1 MPLSHLTL
9 TVSQLPQST
18 SFFLS
23 CLQPLGYHFI
33 GRHEDYI
40 GFGSQPGEPA
50 DFWITE
56 EKPGVPAG
64 AAHVAFP
71 APSKDSVGSFFI
83 QALKAGGKI
92 HGEPKVR
99 DADSGYFSAAVID
112 FDGNSIEAV
121 YRPGSSSSRSAAGGR
136 ALTVIKGGSVVNGGS
151 VVSRVKS
158 TRTESVYSSARSDF
172 NKLGAPESVVDID
185 RAPPSTVS
193 YSMYQQQAYQP
204 QQQKADDGSKTAK
217 TIIGTLIGATAGAA
231 IAYAMTREASS
242 SQSTPEPQYTIS
254 AAPAPAPAQS
264 RVQEYQG
271 TRAIEA
277 GPAHSFYSDE
287 DASTVY
293 SRSKAPSK
301 APSKIARASTIYEG
315 SEYYPVDDRAESVYS
330 EQSGI
335 QRTANGSVYATKDLP
350 IRAIEFPPQGD
361 RRSSV
366 PGHAS
371 SFISSFVDKSFHGN
385 DDRSVCSSSTIKAPR
400 RASADDH
407 ASQYSS
413 RHSSY
418 SRPSPSHH
426 QSAPSVHEYAA
437 SVRSS
442 KGPGS
447 TYSTRTARE
456 VPLPGS
462 SIASFKSE
470 AKSMRSAKDI
480 PLPAG
485 STVSASSYRSD
496 AKSMRS
502 AKDIP
507 LPTGSTISASSY
519 RTLRSAK
526 DIPLPD
532 SASTVYHDTLDVDS
546 HVTPDDSISQ
556 VGGGDSRRSTTRS
569 TSRSHTSHRSKSR
582 SHASHAS
589 KRSSKFDE
597 PVKPSDSVSQ
607 VSTNVSRASQRTIK
621 ADDTRSKAS
630 SRRE

>member
-71 APSKDSVGSFFI
+71 APSKDAVGSFFI

-121 YRPGSSSSRSAAGGR
+121 YRPGCSSSRSAAGGR
-136 ALTVIKGGSVVNGGS
+136 ALTVVKGGSVVNGGS
-151 VVSRVKS
+151 VVSRAKS
-158 TRTESVYSSARSDF
+158 TRSESVYSSSRSDF
-172 NKLGAPESVVDID
+172 NKLTAPPAQSVVDID
-185 RAPPSTVS
+185 RAAPSTVS
-193 YSMYQQQAYQP
+193 YSMYQPQQAYQP
-204 QQQKADDGSKTAK
+204 QQQKSDDGSKTAK
-217 TIIGTLIGATAGAA
+217 TIIGTLLGATAGAA
-231 IAYAMTREASS
+231 IAYAITREATSS
-242 SQSTPEPQYTIS
+242 SPSMPEPQYTIS

-264 RVQEYQG
+264 RASEYQG

-335 QRTANGSVYATKDLP
+335 QRTANGSVYATKELP
-350 IRAIEFPPQGD
+350 IRAIDFPPQGD

-366 PGHAS
+366 PGTAS
-371 SFISSFVDKSFHGN
+371 SFISSFVDKSFHGGDN
-385 DDRSVCSSSTIKAPR
+385 GSVCSSSTIKPTR
-400 RASADDH
+400 RASADDS
-407 ASQYSS
+407 ASHYSS
-413 RHSSY
+413 RSS
-418 SRPSPSHH
+418 SSSH
-426 QSAPSVHEYAA
+426 QSSATSMREYAA
-437 SVRSS
+437 SVKSSS

-456 VPLPGS
+456 VPLPEGS
-462 SIASFKSE
+462 VASFKSD

-480 PLPAG
+480 PLPAR
-485 STVSASSYRSD
+485 STVSTSSYRSD

-507 LPTGSTISASSY
+507 LPAGSTISASSY
-519 RTLRSAK
+519 RSHRSAK
-526 DIPLPD
+526 DVPLPD
-532 SASTVYHDTLDVDS
+532 SASTVYHDTCDIDS

-556 VGGGDSRRSTTRS
+556 VGDSRRSTTRS
-569 TSRSHTSHRSKSR
+569 HASHRSKSH
-582 SHASHAS
+582 SHVSHAS

-607 VSTNVSRASQRTIK
+607 VSTNVSRASQRTVK